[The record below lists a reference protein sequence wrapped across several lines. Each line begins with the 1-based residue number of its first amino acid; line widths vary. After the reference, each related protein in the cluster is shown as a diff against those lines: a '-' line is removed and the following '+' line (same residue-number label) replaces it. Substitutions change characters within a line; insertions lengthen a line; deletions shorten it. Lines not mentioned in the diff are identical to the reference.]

1 MILYHGSNVDI
12 ESIDLGRS
20 SVGKDFGCGFY
31 LTASREQAERMG
43 RRRAKLYGGEMVV
56 STFEFD
62 ENAAREAGL
71 NIKDFGTY
79 SKEWADFVLANRKND
94 TRTQIHD
101 FDIVHGPIAND
112 DVGFQIRRLLAG
124 MITIETFLEELKYKE
139 GITYQYFFATER
151 SVQFLKKL

>member
-12 ESIDLGRS
+12 ESIDLSRS

-31 LTASREQAERMG
+31 LTTSREQAERMG
-43 RRRAKLYGGEMVV
+43 RRRARLYGGEMVV

-62 ENAAREAGL
+62 EKAAREAGL
-71 NIKDFGTY
+71 NIKDFLSY

-124 MITIETFLEELKYKE
+124 MITIETFLNELKFKE
-139 GITYQYFFATER
+139 GVTYQYFFATER

>member
-12 ESIDLGRS
+12 ESIDLSRS

-43 RRRAKLYGGEMVV
+43 RRRARLYGGEMVV
-56 STFEFD
+56 STFDFD

-71 NIKDFGTY
+71 NIKDFESY
-79 SKEWADFVLANRKND
+79 SKEWADFILANRKND

-101 FDIVHGPIAND
+101 FDIVYGPIAND
-112 DVGFQIRRLLAG
+112 DVGYQIRRLLAG
-124 MITIETFLEELKYKE
+124 MITIETFLNELKFKE

>member
-43 RRRAKLYGGEMVV
+43 RRRARLYGGEMVV
-56 STFEFD
+56 SSFEFD
-62 ENAAREAGL
+62 EKAAREAGL
-71 NIKDFGTY
+71 NIKDFLSY

-124 MITIETFLEELKYKE
+124 MITIETFLEELRYKE
-139 GITYQYFFATER
+139 GVTYQYFFATER

>member
-12 ESIDLGRS
+12 ESIDLSRS

-31 LTASREQAERMG
+31 LTASKEQAERMG
-43 RRRAKLYGGEMVV
+43 KRRARLYGGEMVV
-56 STFEFD
+56 SSFEFD
-62 ENAAREAGL
+62 EKAAREAGM
-71 NIKDFGTY
+71 NIKVFESY
-79 SKEWADFVLANRKND
+79 SEEWADFILANRKND
-94 TRTQIHD
+94 SRTQIHD

-112 DVGFQIRRLLAG
+112 DVGYQIRRLLAG
-124 MITIETFLEELKYKE
+124 LITIETFLNELKFKE

>member
-12 ESIDLGRS
+12 KSIDLSRS

-43 RRRAKLYGGEMVV
+43 KRRVRLYGGEMVV
-56 STFEFD
+56 SAFEFD
-62 ENAAREAGL
+62 DNAAREAGL
-71 NIKDFGTY
+71 NIKDFVSY
-79 SKEWADFVLANRKND
+79 SKEWADFILANRKND

-112 DVGFQIRRLLAG
+112 DVGYQIRRLLAG
-124 MITIETFLEELKYKE
+124 IITIETFLNELKFKE
-139 GITYQYFFATER
+139 GVTYQYFFATER

>member
-12 ESIDLGRS
+12 ESIDLSRS

-43 RRRAKLYGGEMVV
+43 RRRARLYGGEMVV

>member
-12 ESIDLGRS
+12 ESIDLSRS

-43 RRRAKLYGGEMVV
+43 RRRARLYGGEIVV
-56 STFEFD
+56 STFDFD

-71 NIKDFGTY
+71 NIKDFESY
-79 SKEWADFVLANRKND
+79 SKEWADFILANRKND

-112 DVGFQIRRLLAG
+112 DVGYQIRRLLAG

-139 GITYQYFFATER
+139 GVTYQYFFATER

>member
-1 MILYHGSNVDI
+1 MILYRGSNVDI

-43 RRRAKLYGGEMVV
+43 RRRARLYGSEMVV

-62 ENAAREAGL
+62 EKAAREAGL
-71 NIKDFGTY
+71 NIKDFLSY

-124 MITIETFLEELKYKE
+124 MITIETFLNELKFKE
-139 GITYQYFFATER
+139 GVTYQYFFATER
-151 SVQFLKKL
+151 SIQFLKKL

>member
-12 ESIDLGRS
+12 ESIDLSRS

-31 LTASREQAERMG
+31 LTASKEQAERMG
-43 RRRAKLYGGEMVV
+43 RRRARLYGGEMVV
-56 STFEFD
+56 SSFEFD
-62 ENAAREAGL
+62 EKAARETGL
-71 NIKDFGTY
+71 NIKNFESY

-124 MITIETFLEELKYKE
+124 MITIETFLNELKFKE

>member
-12 ESIDLGRS
+12 ESIDLSRS

-43 RRRAKLYGGEMVV
+43 RRRA
-56 STFEFD
+56 
-62 ENAAREAGL
+62 
-71 NIKDFGTY
+71 
-79 SKEWADFVLANRKND
+79 NRKND

-112 DVGFQIRRLLAG
+112 DVGYQIRRLLAG